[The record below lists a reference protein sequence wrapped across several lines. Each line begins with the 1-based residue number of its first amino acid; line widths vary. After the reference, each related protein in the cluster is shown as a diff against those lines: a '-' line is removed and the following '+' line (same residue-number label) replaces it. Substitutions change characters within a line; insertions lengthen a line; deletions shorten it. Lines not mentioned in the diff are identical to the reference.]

1 MKFGPKWLYSKM
13 TSRQKKERHSA
24 FWVNLAVRGSEVRGL
39 ILTDF
44 EFWQNSHNLRICPFN
59 RSSSV
64 RIRDSI
70 RDSIR
75 KSSLVRL
82 TVVACSQ
89 VRAAKFGAKIIILYT
104 PHSTHLVLK

>member
-1 MKFGPKWLYSKM
+1 M
-13 TSRQKKERHSA
+13 E
-24 FWVNLAVRGSEVRGL
+24 SEVRGS

-44 EFWQNSHNLRICPFN
+44 EFWQNSHNLRICSFIN
-59 RSSSV
+59 RLSSV

-70 RDSIR
+70 HDLIH

-104 PHSTHLVLK
+104 PYNTHLGLKIKEI